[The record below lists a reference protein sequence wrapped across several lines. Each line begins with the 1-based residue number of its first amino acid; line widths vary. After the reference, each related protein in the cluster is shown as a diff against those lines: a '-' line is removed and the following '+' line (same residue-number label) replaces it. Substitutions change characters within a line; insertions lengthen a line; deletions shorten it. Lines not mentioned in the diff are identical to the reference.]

1 MIRDILKIV
10 DYSSLAIIA
19 LVLFVLVFV
28 AVSIKTFFTSH
39 KVTDQQAGIPLSDGK
54 RVQR

>member
-1 MIRDILKIV
+1 MIREILKTV

-28 AVSIKTFFTSH
+28 AVGIKTFFTSQD
-39 KVTDQQAGIPLSDGK
+39 VTDRQAGIPLSDGK
-54 RVQR
+54 RVQQ

>member
-1 MIRDILKIV
+1 MIREILKTV
-10 DYSSLAIIA
+10 DYSSLAIAA

-28 AVSIKTFFTSH
+28 AVGIKTFFTSPD
-39 KVTDQQAGIPLSDGK
+39 VTDRQAGIPLSDGK

>member
-1 MIRDILKIV
+1 MIREILKTV
-10 DYSSLAIIA
+10 DYSSLAMIA

-28 AVSIKTFFTSH
+28 AVTIKTFFTSH
-39 KVTDQQAGIPLSDGK
+39 QVTDQQAGIPLSDGK

>member
-1 MIRDILKIV
+1 MIRAILKTV
-10 DYSSLAIIA
+10 DYSSLAITA

-39 KVTDQQAGIPLSDGK
+39 KVTDHQAEIPLSDGK

>member
-1 MIRDILKIV
+1 MIREILKIV

-19 LVLFVLVFV
+19 LVLFFLVFV
-28 AVSIKTFFTSH
+28 AVGIKTYFTGH
-39 KVTDQQAGIPLSDGK
+39 DVTDKQAGIPLSDGK